1 MASKYIPP
9 HLRGAAA
16 GGAPAALVEPAEP
29 NQSHLDWLRA
39 QQSRYKV
46 VAKTPEELKAEIA
59 AMTFEQLR
67 SRAGPPPNIT
77 GGDYGGFFVEDETGE
92 NGYIFDTEMRL
103 FKQGRGPP
111 PEPMTGPGR
120 EEGIG
125 GAAAMD
131 GDLKAMAEAERSI
144 GGGIRAKYSAW
155 YRAWGNKLTNKWYK
169 EHPRPAPKAK
179 SAKPVKTVT
188 VEEPKGPS
196 RGALVAT
203 LDVAEQS
210 GW

>member
-1 MASKYIPP
+1 MSKYVPP
-9 HLRGAAA
+9 HLRAAAAA
-16 GGAPAALVEPAEP
+16 GGGPAEP
-29 NQSHLDWLRA
+29 EPTEPQSHLDWLKA
-39 QQSRYKV
+39 QQSRYRV
-46 VAKTPEELKAEIA
+46 VTKTPEELRAEFA

-77 GGDYGGFFVEDETGE
+77 GGDYGGAFVEAETGE
-92 NGYIFDTEMRL
+92 NGLIFDTEMRL

-131 GDLKAMAEAERSI
+131 GDLKAMMEAEKSI
-144 GGGIRAKYSAW
+144 CGGIRDKYAAW
-155 YRAWGNKLTNKWYK
+155 YKAWGAKLTNKWYK
-169 EHPRPAPKAK
+169 EHPRPAPKTK
-179 SAKPVKTVT
+179 TTKPARAVT

-196 RGALVAT
+196 RGTLVAA
-203 LDVAEQS
+203 LEVAEQS